1 MLYIF
6 KIIYLIYN
14 LYFTFLV
21 FFEIILINDKKDVGG
36 KLWESHH

>member
-1 MLYIF
+1 MNVNIYFIFYI
-6 KIIYLIYN
+6 